1 MDAVQLTQW
10 KHDPEV
16 RDVPEPEP
24 GPGQVLVRVGGAGLC
39 HSDLHLI
46 HDFESGMVPF
56 EPPFT
61 LGHENAGWV
70 EALGA
75 GVSRLEVGQPV
86 AVYGPTGCG
95 QCRRCIQGLENY
107 CERQGELTSMAAG
120 LGTDGGMARYMLVE
134 DPRHL
139 LPLGDLDPVQAAP
152 LTDAA
157 LTPYHAIKRSLGL
170 LVPGSS
176 VVVIGVG
183 GLGYMGVQL
192 LEVLTGATVIAV
204 DTRRSALDMAASAGA
219 EHTVTAGES
228 AAAEIAELTG
238 GKGADVVLDFVGNE
252 ATMQLA
258 VASGRSL
265 GHITIVGIGG
275 GSYPFSFF
283 TVRYEA
289 SLASTYWGSISE
301 LIEVLELAERGLI
314 RAEVER
320 ISIAEVPAAYE
331 RLARGDVNGR
341 LVAVPE

>member
-1 MDAVQLTQW
+1 
-10 KHDPEV
+10 
-16 RDVPEPEP
+16 
-24 GPGQVLVRVGGAGLC
+24 
-39 HSDLHLI
+39 
-46 HDFESGMVPF
+46 
-56 EPPFT
+56 
-61 LGHENAGWV
+61 
-70 EALGA
+70 
-75 GVSRLEVGQPV
+75 
-86 AVYGPTGCG
+86 
-95 QCRRCIQGLENY
+95 
-107 CERQGELTSMAAG
+107 MAAG
-120 LGTDGGMARYMLVE
+120 LGTDGGMARYMLVD

-228 AAAEIAELTG
+228 AAPEIAELTG

-283 TVRYEA
+283 TVPYEA

-331 RLARGDVNGR
+331 RLARGDVDGR